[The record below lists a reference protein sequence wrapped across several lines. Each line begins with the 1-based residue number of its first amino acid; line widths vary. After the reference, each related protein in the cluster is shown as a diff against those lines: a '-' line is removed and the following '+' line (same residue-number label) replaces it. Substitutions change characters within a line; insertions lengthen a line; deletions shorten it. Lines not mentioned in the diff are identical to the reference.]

1 MSAFSTGP
9 GPGRHC
15 RGTWIYS
22 GQEIVGNVPAL
33 QDRSTQES
41 PNPMAVDRTV
51 AAVPEDDLLT
61 GGTPAATRSLA
72 AVGSALTF
80 LDRIRDRLGG
90 PTEAFDPDVEPD
102 PDIDLRG
109 LVLRPALLGF
119 VAVLAVAIGASMPS
133 SPFKLEMPGVW
144 FFGEPS
150 TATPSRWGVYFSLA
164 AVYGGLLLFMRV
176 WWGMVRLYRSRR
188 GVPVKAMM
196 AVFAAWSLPI
206 LVIAPLFSRDA
217 YSYAAQGEMVSHH
230 MNPYLYGPF
239 ELGNNSYTAPV
250 DPLWGNAPAPYGP
263 LFLQIDGFFT
273 RITFHNE
280 LATIV
285 LLRLLSLVGVL
296 LIAWSVPK
304 LARLYHRDGA
314 ELFTLM
320 VLNPVTIFHLIG
332 GGHNDALMLGLL
344 VAGLTMAKE
353 KRPIIGIL
361 LCALATA
368 VKAPAAIG
376 ILYIGWS
383 WLGTGIP
390 IRERVRPV
398 VTAGLIGLGVLGFFS
413 YVSGLGWGWVS
424 ILGTPGV
431 VRSWASPTTGV
442 AFMITGV
449 AHLAHIGFG
458 LGGVLSVCRFLGLL
472 GAGVAGVW
480 LLRNSDRIG
489 TLKALGITLLLF
501 VLLGPVVQPWYL
513 SWGLILLAP
522 VAFGQLRS
530 LIIGLS
536 MVTAFIELPGGT
548 QLVTTLFHGDPLLI
562 VLTLLW
568 LLIVVTVPLSSWD
581 RRTPAIADRGS
592 VVGTVAAVA

>member
-1 MSAFSTGP
+1 MPS
-9 GPGRHC
+9 
-15 RGTWIYS
+15 
-22 GQEIVGNVPAL
+22 E
-33 QDRSTQES
+33 
-41 PNPMAVDRTV
+41 RTA
-51 AAVPEDDLLT
+51 AAVSEDVPPADVP
-61 GGTPAATRSLA
+61 GTRARGVAKTALA
-72 AVGSALTF
+72 YADWL
-80 LDRIRDRLGG
+80 RDHLGG
-90 PTEAFDPDVEPD
+90 PTDAFEVTDEPD
-102 PDIDLRG
+102 RPVDTRG

-119 VAVLAVAIGASMPS
+119 VAVLAVAVGSSMPS

-150 TATPSRWGVYFSLA
+150 TNAPSHWGVYFSLA

-176 WWGMVRLYRSRR
+176 WWGMIRLYRSRH
-188 GVPVKAMM
+188 GVPIRTMM
-196 AVFAAWSLPI
+196 GVFALWSLPVM
-206 LVIAPLFSRDA
+206 VIAPLFSRDA

-239 ELGNNSYTAPV
+239 ELGNNAYTAPV

-263 LFLQIDGFFT
+263 MFLQVDGFFA

-280 LATIV
+280 LATII
-285 LLRLLSLVGVL
+285 LLRLLAMVGVL
-296 LIAWSVPK
+296 LIAACVPR
-304 LARLYHRDGA
+304 LAKLYHRDGA

-332 GGHNDALMLGLL
+332 GAHNDALMLGLL

-353 KRPIIGIL
+353 KRPIVGIV

-368 VKAPAAIG
+368 VKAPAALG

-383 WLGTGIP
+383 WLGTGVP
-390 IRERVRPV
+390 IRDRVRPV

-413 YVSGLGWGWVS
+413 YVSGLGWGWIS

-442 AFMITGV
+442 AFLVTGL
-449 AHLAHIGFG
+449 AHLVHVDLGV
-458 LGGVLSVCRFLGLL
+458 GGVLSVCRFLGMLI
-472 GAGVAGVW
+472 AAVAGVW
-480 LLRNSDRIG
+480 LLLNSDRIG
-489 TLKALGITLLLF
+489 TLKALGTTLLLF

-522 VAFGQLRS
+522 VALGQLRS
-530 LIIGLS
+530 LVIGLS

-568 LLIVVTVPLSSWD
+568 LLIVLTVPLSSWD
-581 RRTPAIADRGS
+581 RRSAP
-592 VVGTVAAVA
+592 AAVGAPTATAVTA

>member
-1 MSAFSTGP
+1 MPSERTAAAVSEDD
-9 GPGRHC
+9 
-15 RGTWIYS
+15 
-22 GQEIVGNVPAL
+22 Q
-33 QDRSTQES
+33 
-41 PNPMAVDRTV
+41 VDRP
-51 AAVPEDDLLT
+51 APAHRSHGLARLLLSY
-61 GGTPAATRSLA
+61 ADS
-72 AVGSALTF
+72 V
-80 LDRIRDRLGG
+80 RDRLGG
-90 PTEAFDPDVEPD
+90 PTDAFEVTDRPEAP
-102 PDIDLRG
+102 IDTRG
-109 LVLRPALLGF
+109 LVWRPALLGF
-119 VAVLAVAIGASMPS
+119 VAVLAVAVGSSLPS

-150 TATPSRWGVYFSLA
+150 TNAPSHWGVYFSLA

-176 WWGMVRLYRSRR
+176 WWGMIRLYRSRH
-188 GVPVKAMM
+188 GVPVRTMM
-196 AVFAAWSLPI
+196 GVFALWSLPI

-239 ELGNNSYTAPV
+239 ELGNNAYTAPV

-263 LFLQIDGFFT
+263 MFLQLDGFFA

-280 LATIV
+280 LATII
-285 LLRLLSLVGVL
+285 LLRLLALVGVL
-296 LIAWSVPK
+296 LIAACVPR
-304 LARLYHRDGA
+304 LAKLYHRDGA

-332 GGHNDALMLGLL
+332 GAHNDALMLGLL

-353 KRPIIGIL
+353 KRPIVGIL

-368 VKAPAAIG
+368 VKAPAALG

-383 WLGTGIP
+383 WLGTRVP
-390 IRERVRPV
+390 VRERVRPV
-398 VTAGLIGLGVLGFFS
+398 VTAGLIGIGVLGVFS
-413 YVSGLGWGWVS
+413 YVSGLGWGWIS

-431 VRSWASPTTGV
+431 VRSWASPTTGL
-442 AFMITGV
+442 AFLVTGL
-449 AHLAHIGFG
+449 AHLVHLDLGV
-458 LGGVLSVCRFLGLL
+458 GGVLSVCRFLGMVVA
-472 GAGVAGVW
+472 AGSAVW
-480 LLRNSDRIG
+480 LLLNSDRIG
-489 TLKALGITLLLF
+489 TLKALGTTLLVF

-522 VAFGQLRS
+522 VALGQLRS
-530 LIIGLS
+530 LVIGLS

-568 LLIVVTVPLSSWD
+568 LLIVLTVPLSSWD
-581 RRTPAIADRGS
+581 RRSVASPAGS
-592 VVGTVAAVA
+592 APTVHSAA

>member
-1 MSAFSTGP
+1 
-9 GPGRHC
+9 
-15 RGTWIYS
+15 
-22 GQEIVGNVPAL
+22 
-33 QDRSTQES
+33 
-41 PNPMAVDRTV
+41 MASERTA
-51 AAVPEDDLLT
+51 AAVPEGELPTGVAPALL
-61 GGTPAATRSLA
+61 
-72 AVGSALTF
+72 GSSGRRGSTVLDAL
-80 LDRIRDRLGG
+80 RDRLGG
-90 PTEAFDPDVEPD
+90 PTDAYEPDVVPD
-102 PDIDLRG
+102 GPVDVRR
-109 LVLRPALLGF
+109 LVIRPALLGF

-176 WWGMVRLYRSRR
+176 WWGMIRLYRSRK

-196 AVFAAWSLPI
+196 GVFALWSLPI
-206 LVIAPLFSRDA
+206 MVIAPLFSRDA

-239 ELGNNSYTAPV
+239 ELGNNAFTAPV

-263 LFLQIDGFFT
+263 MVLQLDGFFA
-273 RITFHNE
+273 RVTFHNE

-285 LLRLLSLVGVL
+285 LLRLLALVGVL
-296 LIAWSVPK
+296 LIAACVSR
-304 LARLYHRDGA
+304 LAKLYHRDGA
-314 ELFTLM
+314 ELFTMM

-332 GGHNDALMLGLL
+332 GAHNDALMVGLL

-353 KRPIIGIL
+353 KRPIVGIL

-368 VKAPAAIG
+368 VKAPAALG

-390 IRERVRPV
+390 IKDRIRPV

-413 YVSGLGWGWVS
+413 YISGLGWGWVT

-431 VRSWASPTTGV
+431 VRSWASPTTGI
-442 AFMITGV
+442 AFLITGILHV
-449 AHLAHIGFG
+449 VHIGVG
-458 LGGVLSVCRFLGLL
+458 VGGVLSVCRFFGLL
-472 GAGVAGVW
+472 IAGIAGVW
-480 LLRNSDRIG
+480 LLLNSDRIG
-489 TLKALGITLLLF
+489 TLKALGITLLVF

-522 VAFGQLRS
+522 VALGRLRS

-548 QLVTTLFHGDPLLI
+548 DLVHSLIHGDPLEI

-568 LLIVVTVPLSSWD
+568 LLFVLTVPLATWGHRPSE
-581 RRTPAIADRGS
+581 S
-592 VVGTVAAVA
+592 VPSPVDHYSLRAAS

>member
-1 MSAFSTGP
+1 
-9 GPGRHC
+9 
-15 RGTWIYS
+15 
-22 GQEIVGNVPAL
+22 
-33 QDRSTQES
+33 
-41 PNPMAVDRTV
+41 MASERTA
-51 AAVPEDDLLT
+51 AAVPEDDRLV
-61 GGTPAATRSLA
+61 GVAPA
-72 AVGSALTF
+72 GSASVTRWVASAFDSL
-80 LDRIRDRLGG
+80 RNRLGG
-90 PTEAFDPDVEPD
+90 PTDAYEPD
-102 PDIDLRG
+102 LVPDGPVDIRG
-109 LVLRPALLGF
+109 LVVRPALLGF

-176 WWGMVRLYRSRR
+176 WWGMIRLYRSRR

-196 AVFAAWSLPI
+196 GVFAVWSLPI

-239 ELGNNSYTAPV
+239 ELGNNAYTAPV

-263 LFLQIDGFFT
+263 MFLQLDGFFA

-285 LLRLLSLVGVL
+285 LLRLLALVGVL
-296 LIAWSVPK
+296 LIAACVPR

-332 GGHNDALMLGLL
+332 GGHNDALMVGLL

-353 KRPIIGIL
+353 KRPIVGIL

-368 VKAPAAIG
+368 VKAPAALG

-383 WLGTGIP
+383 WLGKGVP
-390 IRERVRPV
+390 VRERVRPV
-398 VTAGLIGLGVLGFFS
+398 VTAGLIGLGVLGIFS

-431 VRSWASPTTGV
+431 VRSWASPTTGL
-442 AFMITGV
+442 AFLVTGILHV
-449 AHLAHIGFG
+449 AHIGVG
-458 LGGVLSVCRFLGLL
+458 VGGVLSVCRFLGLL
-472 GAGVAGVW
+472 VAGVSGAW
-480 LLRNSDRIG
+480 LLLNSDRIG

-522 VAFGQLRS
+522 VALGQLRS
-530 LIIGLS
+530 LVIGLS

-568 LLIVVTVPLSSWD
+568 LLIVLTVPLSSWD
-581 RRTPAIADRGS
+581 RRASLAPAD
-592 VVGTVAAVA
+592 VAAVTAPA

>member
-1 MSAFSTGP
+1 MET
-9 GPGRHC
+9 
-15 RGTWIYS
+15 
-22 GQEIVGNVPAL
+22 
-33 QDRSTQES
+33 
-41 PNPMAVDRTV
+41 DRTA
-51 AAVPEDDLLT
+51 AAVPEDSLLVGAPT
-61 GGTPAATRSLA
+61 AAARSRSLVSSVLA
-72 AVGSALTF
+72 Q
-80 LDRIRDRLGG
+80 LDSLRDRLAG
-90 PTEAFDPDVEPD
+90 PADAYEPD
-102 PDIDLRG
+102 PAPGEATGTQG

-119 VAVLAVAIGASMPS
+119 VAILAVAIGASMPS

-144 FFGEPS
+144 FFGVPS
-150 TATPSRWGVYFSLA
+150 TAAPSRWGVYFSLA

-176 WWGMVRLYRSRR
+176 WWGMLRLYRSRR
-188 GVPVKAMM
+188 GVPVRTMLG
-196 AVFAAWSLPI
+196 VFTLWSLPI
-206 LVIAPLFSRDA
+206 MVIAPLFSRDA

-239 ELGNNSYTAPV
+239 ELGNNAYTAPV
-250 DPLWGNAPAPYGP
+250 DPLWGNSPAPYGP
-263 LFLQIDGFFT
+263 MFLQLDGFFA

-285 LLRLLSLVGVL
+285 LLRLLALVGVL
-296 LIAWSVPK
+296 LIAACVPR

-353 KRPIIGIL
+353 KRPIVGIV

-368 VKAPAAIG
+368 VKAPAALG
-376 ILYIGWS
+376 IVYIGWS
-383 WLGTGIP
+383 WLGTGVP
-390 IRERVRPV
+390 VKERVRPV

-442 AFMITGV
+442 AFVVTGI
-449 AHLAHIGFG
+449 AHVAHIGVG
-458 LGGVLSVCRFLGLL
+458 VGGVLSVSRFLGMVVALAS
-472 GAGVAGVW
+472 GAW
-480 LLRNSDRIG
+480 LLLNSDRIG

-522 VAFGQLRS
+522 VALGQLRS

-548 QLVTTLFHGDPLLI
+548 QLVTTLFHGDPMLI

-568 LLIVVTVPLSSWD
+568 LLAVLTVPLSSWD
-581 RRTPAIADRGS
+581 RRTPGELGDVS
-592 VVGTVAAVA
+592 PSAAAATSA

>member
-1 MSAFSTGP
+1 MPS
-9 GPGRHC
+9 
-15 RGTWIYS
+15 
-22 GQEIVGNVPAL
+22 E
-33 QDRSTQES
+33 
-41 PNPMAVDRTV
+41 RTA
-51 AAVPEDDLLT
+51 AAVSEDAPPADVP
-61 GGTPAATRSLA
+61 GTRARGVAKTALA
-72 AVGSALTF
+72 YADWL
-80 LDRIRDRLGG
+80 RDHLGG
-90 PTEAFDPDVEPD
+90 PTDAFEVTDEPD
-102 PDIDLRG
+102 RPVDTRG

-119 VAVLAVAIGASMPS
+119 VAVLAVAVGSSMPS

-150 TATPSRWGVYFSLA
+150 TNAPSHWGVYFSLA

-176 WWGMVRLYRSRR
+176 WWGMIRLYRSRH
-188 GVPVKAMM
+188 GVPIRTMM
-196 AVFAAWSLPI
+196 GVFALWSLPVM
-206 LVIAPLFSRDA
+206 VIAPLFSRDA

-239 ELGNNSYTAPV
+239 ELGNNAYTAPV

-263 LFLQIDGFFT
+263 MFLQVDGFFA

-280 LATIV
+280 LATII
-285 LLRLLSLVGVL
+285 LLRLLAMVGVL
-296 LIAWSVPK
+296 LIAACVPR
-304 LARLYHRDGA
+304 LAKLYHRDGA

-332 GGHNDALMLGLL
+332 GAHNDALMLGLL

-353 KRPIIGIL
+353 KRPIVGIV

-368 VKAPAAIG
+368 VKAPAALG

-383 WLGTGIP
+383 WLGTGVP
-390 IRERVRPV
+390 IRDRVRPV

-413 YVSGLGWGWVS
+413 YVSGLGWGWIS

-442 AFMITGV
+442 AFLVTGL
-449 AHLAHIGFG
+449 AHLVHVDLGV
-458 LGGVLSVCRFLGLL
+458 GGVLSVCRFLGMLI
-472 GAGVAGVW
+472 AAVAGVW
-480 LLRNSDRIG
+480 LLLNSDRIG
-489 TLKALGITLLLF
+489 TLKALGTTLLLF

-522 VAFGQLRS
+522 VALGQLRS
-530 LIIGLS
+530 LVIGLS
-536 MVTAFIELPGGT
+536 MVTALIELPGGT

-568 LLIVVTVPLSSWD
+568 LLIVLTVPLSSWD
-581 RRTPAIADRGS
+581 RRSAP
-592 VVGTVAAVA
+592 AAVGAPTATAVTA

>member
-1 MSAFSTGP
+1 VPPADVP
-9 GPGRHC
+9 GTRA
-15 RGTWIYS
+15 RGVAKT
-22 GQEIVGNVPAL
+22 AL
-33 QDRSTQES
+33 AYADW
-41 PNPMAVDRTV
+41 
-51 AAVPEDDLLT
+51 L
-61 GGTPAATRSLA
+61 
-72 AVGSALTF
+72 
-80 LDRIRDRLGG
+80 RDHLGG
-90 PTEAFDPDVEPD
+90 PTDAFEVTDEPD
-102 PDIDLRG
+102 RPVDTRG

-119 VAVLAVAIGASMPS
+119 VAVLAVAVGSSMPS

-150 TATPSRWGVYFSLA
+150 TNAPSHWGVYFSLA

-176 WWGMVRLYRSRR
+176 WWGMIRLYRSRH
-188 GVPVKAMM
+188 GVPIRTMM
-196 AVFAAWSLPI
+196 GVFALWSLPVM
-206 LVIAPLFSRDA
+206 VIAPLFSRDA

-239 ELGNNSYTAPV
+239 ELGNNAYTAPV

-263 LFLQIDGFFT
+263 MFLQVDGFFA

-280 LATIV
+280 LATII
-285 LLRLLSLVGVL
+285 LLRLLAMVGVL
-296 LIAWSVPK
+296 LIAACVPR
-304 LARLYHRDGA
+304 LAKLYHRDGA

-332 GGHNDALMLGLL
+332 GAHNDALMLGLL

-353 KRPIIGIL
+353 KRPIVGIV

-368 VKAPAAIG
+368 VKAPAALG

-383 WLGTGIP
+383 WLGTGVP
-390 IRERVRPV
+390 IRDRVRPV

-413 YVSGLGWGWVS
+413 YVSGLGWGWIS

-442 AFMITGV
+442 AFLVTGL
-449 AHLAHIGFG
+449 AHLVHVDLGV
-458 LGGVLSVCRFLGLL
+458 GGVLSVCRFLGMLI
-472 GAGVAGVW
+472 AAVAGVW
-480 LLRNSDRIG
+480 LLLNSDRIG
-489 TLKALGITLLLF
+489 TLKALGTTLLLF

-522 VAFGQLRS
+522 VALGQLRS
-530 LIIGLS
+530 LVIGLS

-568 LLIVVTVPLSSWD
+568 LLIVLTVPLSSWD
-581 RRTPAIADRGS
+581 RRSAP
-592 VVGTVAAVA
+592 AAVGAPTATAVTA

>member
-1 MSAFSTGP
+1 MPS
-9 GPGRHC
+9 
-15 RGTWIYS
+15 
-22 GQEIVGNVPAL
+22 E
-33 QDRSTQES
+33 
-41 PNPMAVDRTV
+41 RTA
-51 AAVPEDDLLT
+51 AAVSEDGRPT
-61 GGTPAATRSLA
+61 GTAAAPPRSHTVVRVLYGYA
-72 AVGSALTF
+72 
-80 LDRIRDRLGG
+80 DRLRDRLGG
-90 PTEAFDPDVEPD
+90 PTDAFEVTDEPEG
-102 PDIDLRG
+102 PIDTRG
-109 LVLRPALLGF
+109 LVWRPALLGF
-119 VAVLAVAIGASMPS
+119 VAVLAVAIGSSLPS

-150 TATPSRWGVYFSLA
+150 TNAPSHWGVYFSLA

-176 WWGMVRLYRSRR
+176 WWGMIRLYRSRH
-188 GVPVKAMM
+188 GVPVRTMM
-196 AVFAAWSLPI
+196 GVFALWSLPV

-239 ELGNNSYTAPV
+239 ELGNNAYTAPV

-263 LFLQIDGFFT
+263 MFLQIDGFFA

-280 LATIV
+280 LATII
-285 LLRLLSLVGVL
+285 LLRLLALVGVL
-296 LIAWSVPK
+296 LIAACVPR

-332 GGHNDALMLGLL
+332 GAHNDALMLGLL

-353 KRPIIGIL
+353 KRPIVGIL

-368 VKAPAAIG
+368 VKAPAALG

-383 WLGTGIP
+383 WLGTGVP
-390 IRERVRPV
+390 VRERVRPV
-398 VTAGLIGLGVLGFFS
+398 VTAGLIGLGVLGVFS
-413 YVSGLGWGWVS
+413 YLSGLGWGWVS

-442 AFMITGV
+442 AFLTTGL
-449 AHLAHIGFG
+449 AHLVHVDVGV
-458 LGGVLSVCRFLGLL
+458 GGVLSVCRFLGMV
-472 GAGVAGVW
+472 GAAVSGVW
-480 LLRNSDRIG
+480 LLLNSDRIG
-489 TLKALGITLLLF
+489 TLKALGTTLLLF

-522 VAFGQLRS
+522 VALGQLRS
-530 LIIGLS
+530 LVIGLS

-568 LLIVVTVPLSSWD
+568 LLIVLTVPLSSWD
-581 RRTPAIADRGS
+581 RRTLPAAAEPAPA
-592 VVGTVAAVA
+592 VTAAAV

>member
-1 MSAFSTGP
+1 
-9 GPGRHC
+9 
-15 RGTWIYS
+15 
-22 GQEIVGNVPAL
+22 
-33 QDRSTQES
+33 
-41 PNPMAVDRTV
+41 MASERTA
-51 AAVPEDDLLT
+51 AAVPEDEASATGRSANSGTTLVSNLLVNVDT
-61 GGTPAATRSLA
+61 WRNRLVGTANGRESL
-72 AVGSALTF
+72 V
-80 LDRIRDRLGG
+80 
-90 PTEAFDPDVEPD
+90 DPDDGVEP
-102 PDIDLRG
+102 RG

-164 AVYGGLLLFMRV
+164 AVYGGLFLFMRV
-176 WWGMVRLYRSRR
+176 WWAMTRLYHRR
-188 GVPVKAMM
+188 QGVAYRTMLG
-196 AVFAAWSLPI
+196 VFALWSLPV

-239 ELGNNSYTAPV
+239 ELGNNAYTAPV

-263 LFLQIDGFFT
+263 MFLQLDGFFAKV
-273 RITFHNE
+273 TFHNE

-285 LLRLLSLVGVL
+285 LLRLLALVGVL
-296 LIAWSVPK
+296 LIAASVPR
-304 LARLYHRDGA
+304 LARLYHRDTA

-332 GGHNDALMLGLL
+332 GAHNDALMLGLL
-344 VAGLTMAKE
+344 VAGITLAKE
-353 KRPIIGIL
+353 KRPIWGIV

-368 VKAPAAIG
+368 VKAPAALG

-383 WLGTGIP
+383 WLGSRVPVKDRIRP
-390 IRERVRPV
+390 I

-413 YVSGLGWGWVS
+413 LVSGLGWGWIS

-431 VRSWASPTTGV
+431 VRSWASPTTGL
-442 AFMITGV
+442 AFAVTGV
-449 AHLAHIGFG
+449 AHLLHVG
-458 LGGVLSVCRFLGLL
+458 LGVSGVLSVTRFLGLM
-472 GAGVAGVW
+472 GAVVSAIW
-480 LLRNSDRIG
+480 LLLNSDRIG
-489 TLKALGITLLLF
+489 TLRALGLTLLLF

-522 VAFGQLRS
+522 VALGQLRS
-530 LIIGLS
+530 LVIGLS

-548 QLVTTLFHGDPLLI
+548 QLVSTLLHGDPLLI
-562 VLTLLW
+562 VLTMLW
-568 LLIVVTVPLSSWD
+568 ILVVMTVPLSSWD
-581 RRTPAIADRGS
+581 QRRPGREARRSASGAIAS
-592 VVGTVAAVA
+592 A

>member
-1 MSAFSTGP
+1 MET
-9 GPGRHC
+9 
-15 RGTWIYS
+15 
-22 GQEIVGNVPAL
+22 
-33 QDRSTQES
+33 
-41 PNPMAVDRTV
+41 DRT
-51 AAVPEDDLLT
+51 AAVVPEDSLLVGAPT
-61 GGTPAATRSLA
+61 AAARSRSLVSSVLA
-72 AVGSALTF
+72 H
-80 LDRIRDRLGG
+80 LDSLRDRLAGS
-90 PTEAFDPDVEPD
+90 ADAYEPD
-102 PDIDLRG
+102 PTLDEASGTQG

-119 VAVLAVAIGASMPS
+119 VAILAVAIGASMPS

-144 FFGEPS
+144 FFGVPS
-150 TATPSRWGVYFSLA
+150 TAVPSRWGVYFSLA

-176 WWGMVRLYRSRR
+176 WWGMLRLYRSRR
-188 GVPVKAMM
+188 GVPVRTMLG
-196 AVFAAWSLPI
+196 VFTLWSLPI

-239 ELGNNSYTAPV
+239 ELGNNAYTAPV
-250 DPLWGNAPAPYGP
+250 DPLWGNSPAPYGP
-263 LFLQIDGFFT
+263 MFLQLDGFFA

-285 LLRLLSLVGVL
+285 LLRLLALVGVL
-296 LIAWSVPK
+296 LIAACVPR

-353 KRPIIGIL
+353 KRPIVGIV

-368 VKAPAAIG
+368 VKAPAALG
-376 ILYIGWS
+376 IVYIGWS
-383 WLGTGIP
+383 WLGTGVP
-390 IRERVRPV
+390 VKERVRPV

-442 AFMITGV
+442 AFVVTGI
-449 AHLAHIGFG
+449 AHVAHIGVG
-458 LGGVLSVCRFLGLL
+458 VGGVLSVSRFLGMVVALAS
-472 GAGVAGVW
+472 GAW
-480 LLRNSDRIG
+480 LLLNSDRIG

-522 VAFGQLRS
+522 VALGQLRS

-548 QLVTTLFHGDPLLI
+548 QLVTTLFHGDPMLI

-568 LLIVVTVPLSSWD
+568 LLAVLTVPLSSWD
-581 RRTPAIADRGS
+581 RRTPGELGDVS
-592 VVGTVAAVA
+592 PSAAAATSA